1 MRLPLILSDLKEGKI
16 ILTERTIAAISTPQG
31 TGGLSVIRI
40 SGSNAVEIA
49 DKIFRGASLKKAETH
64 TVHYGHIVNINGDII
79 DEVLATVMLAPRT
92 FTREDTVEISC
103 HGGSVTTHA
112 VLNAVTEAG
121 AYMAQP
127 GEFTKRAFMNGRIDL
142 SQAEAVI
149 DIINARNELSRRNA
163 VSQLGGSLSKEIK
176 SVRDELVHLS
186 AQMQVI
192 IDYPDEDLEDVT
204 TEDIENIC
212 RICAEKTEKLI
223 RSADNGKII
232 KEGIRTAIVGK
243 PNVGKSSILNY
254 LAQDERAIVTDIAG
268 TTRDVIEESVT
279 INGIPLILSDTAG
292 IHDTEDTVEK
302 IGVEKSR
309 RYIDSADLVIVVLD
323 SSDALD
329 SEDMS
334 ILDETKDKKRII
346 LFNKTD
352 KTAESVLN
360 GFKAVEDEAIAVSA
374 VTGEGMEELAGA
386 IERLCRLGDI
396 QSENGAV
403 ITNMRHKSALINAN
417 EALVRAADALAAGMP
432 ADIVSIDI
440 ASAMDALGEITG
452 ETVSESVVNDIFHN
466 FCVGK

>member
-1 MRLPLILSDLKEGKI
+1 MDN
-16 ILTERTIAAISTPQG
+16 RTIAAISTPQG

-40 SGSNAVEIA
+40 SGDKAVEIA
-49 DKIFRGASLKKAETH
+49 DKIFRGKSLKAVQTH
-64 TVHYGHIVNINGDII
+64 TVHYGHIVDKKGEII
-79 DEVLATVMLAPRT
+79 DEVLATVMLSPRT

-103 HGGSVTTHA
+103 HGGSVTTRA
-112 VLNAVTEAG
+112 VLNAAIEAG
-121 AYMAQP
+121 AYMAEP

-149 DIINARNELSRRNA
+149 DIINAKNELSRRNA
-163 VSQLGGSLSKEIK
+163 VSQLGGTLSREIK
-176 SVRDELVHLS
+176 AVRDELVHLA

-212 RICAEKTEKLI
+212 RSCANKLERLI
-223 RSADNGKII
+223 KSADNGRMI
-232 KEGIRTAIVGK
+232 KEGIKTAIVGK

-309 RYIDSADLVIVVLD
+309 RYIDIADLVIVVID
-323 SSDALD
+323 SATGID
-329 SEDMS
+329 S
-334 ILDETKDKKRII
+334 
-346 LFNKTD
+346 
-352 KTAESVLN
+352 
-360 GFKAVEDEAIAVSA
+360 EDEAILKETEGKTRIILYNKTDIGGAEIEEGIAVSA
-374 VTGEGMEELAGA
+374 KTGEGMDELAA
-386 IERLCRLGDI
+386 EITRICRLDEI
-396 QSENGAV
+396 QSENGTV
-403 ITNMRHKSALINAN
+403 ITNMRHKTALINAQS
-417 EALVRAADALAAGMP
+417 ALADSAKALSMGMP
-432 ADIVSIDI
+432 TDIVSIDI
-440 ASAMDALGEITG
+440 AAAMEALGEITG
-452 ETVSESVVNDIFHN
+452 ETVRDSVVNDIFHN